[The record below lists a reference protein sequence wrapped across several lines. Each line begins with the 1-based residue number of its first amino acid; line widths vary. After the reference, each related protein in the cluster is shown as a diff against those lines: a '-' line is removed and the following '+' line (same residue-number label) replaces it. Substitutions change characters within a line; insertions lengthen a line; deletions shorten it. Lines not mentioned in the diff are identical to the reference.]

1 LISETGKWKK
11 AVGGQRSEV
20 RKIVFL
26 LYALCPLLY
35 ASFMKMQEKQI
46 IILGVG
52 NLLFTDEGVGIRVA
66 EALQDRYEFPQN
78 VRVVDG
84 GTLGLNLLGV
94 ISEADHLIVVDAVRK
109 NGEPGTLY
117 RLAGEEI
124 PQRIRAKN
132 SLHQVEFLE
141 ALTCC
146 QALEKVPETV
156 IVGVEPEDIT
166 TMSLVL
172 TPTVGARVDDLVE
185 AVLKELTA
193 LGGGYCSRKEGES
206 CADSEFV
213 RRI

>member
-1 LISETGKWKK
+1 MEM
-11 AVGGQRSEV
+11 E
-20 RKIVFL
+20 
-26 LYALCPLLY
+26 
-35 ASFMKMQEKQI
+35 EKQI

-66 EALQDRYEFPQN
+66 EALQDRYDFPQN

-94 ISEADHLIVVDAVRK
+94 ISEADHLIVVDAVRQG
-109 NGEPGTLY
+109 GEPGALY

-124 PQRIRAKN
+124 PKRIRVKN

-146 QALEKVPETV
+146 QALDKVPETV
-156 IVGVEPEDIT
+156 IVGVEPEDID
-166 TMSLVL
+166 TMSIEL
-172 TPTVGARVDDLVE
+172 TATVGARVDDLVE
-185 AVLKELTA
+185 AVLRELA
-193 LGGGYCSRKEGES
+193 NLGGSYCARKAGGT
-206 CADSEFV
+206 CTDSEFV